1 MVDLDVEDFIK
12 GALQSV
18 SEAQQQESTKLME
31 ALGLTLAQ
39 ELKARQLSRQSPRR
53 SLSSSEHQGTLT
65 TGTGGTPSQETSE
78 VSN

>member
-1 MVDLDVEDFIK
+1 VDLDVEDFIK

-18 SEAQQQESTKLME
+18 AEAQQQEATKLME

-39 ELKARQLSRQSPRR
+39 ELKARQLSRQSLRR
-53 SLSSSEHQGTLT
+53 SLSPNEHQGTLT
-65 TGTGGTPSQETSE
+65 TGLGGAPSQETSE